1 MAVAAGS
8 VADVGKGTTF
18 IERLCSIT
26 TAVVRKMK
34 HVKIKD
40 DHVDC
45 HGRGLGAFVQTR
57 IATALCRQGP
67 KVTDRVQGAWE
78 ALDNCMEAERQAPW

>member
-1 MAVAAGS
+1 MAVAAGGG
-8 VADVGKGTTF
+8 ADVGKGTAF
-18 IERLCSIT
+18 IERLCWIT

-45 HGRGLGAFVQTR
+45 HGPGFSAFVPTR
-57 IATALCRQGP
+57 IATALCCQGP
-67 KVTDRVQGAWE
+67 IMIDRVQGA
-78 ALDNCMEAERQAPW
+78 